1 MATERTAF
9 DLEAVR
15 GELARMRSESVD
27 AGTNSA
33 LAATLNFVIYV
44 DETADRGWVLE
55 RALKIQQ
62 KHPSR
67 AIVLDASTD
76 DGTPKLETCAALGA
90 DCSTVASERVTFG
103 VKGLSAPRIAELAY
117 ALSTPDLP
125 TTLWWTSTHVHGNP
139 AFALL
144 ADAADNVLVD
154 SSGNVDDD
162 GTIEDLASYATTH
175 KTGTLHDFAW
185 LRLAPWHDAIAQCFD
200 DEDLAKE
207 LFAVR
212 SLRIAAGS
220 EAEALYLS
228 GWMGSKLGWS
238 ACGRNAYCDRTG
250 AQIPFTYERQGDSR
264 RVSTVR
270 IGTAHGEFVANYE
283 PAGSVV
289 RFGRADGGGERF
301 VPLHAMDSLSLI
313 ERAIL
318 EPSTDSNFEEALA
331 TVGSLLR
338 Q

>member
-15 GELARMRSESVD
+15 GELARVRNDAVD

-44 DETADRGWVLE
+44 DETADRAWILE

-67 AIVLDASTD
+67 AIVLDASSD
-76 DGTPKLETCAALGA
+76 DGTPKVETCAALGA
-90 DCSTVASERVTFG
+90 DCATVASERVTFG
-103 VKGLSAPRIAELAY
+103 VKNLSAARIAELAY
-117 ALSTPDLP
+117 AISTPDLP

-139 AFALL
+139 AFAML

-162 GTIEDLASYATTH
+162 GTIEDLATYATAH

-200 DEDLAKE
+200 DEELAKE
-207 LFAVR
+207 LFAIR

-228 GWMGSKLGWS
+228 GWMGSKLGWN
-238 ACGRNAYCDRTG
+238 ACGPNEYCDRSG
-250 AQIPFTYERQGDSR
+250 AKVAFTYERQGDSR
-264 RVSTVR
+264 RVSAVH
-270 IGTAHGEFVANYE
+270 IGTAHGEFVATYE
-283 PAGSVV
+283 QEGSVV
-289 RFGRADGGGERF
+289 RFGRTGGGAERF

-318 EPSTDSNFEEALA
+318 EPATDANFEDALA